1 MDIETEAMLAL
12 NRLRQKHDQVEAM
25 TTAMQ
30 LACAE
35 INNDFDEQDYQSICS
50 NRGESIAEALNA
62 VWMEIGKTNISDL
75 RAVVSRMNEKAFGDL
90 NNSKK

>member
-12 NRLRQKHDQVEAM
+12 NPLRQKHDQVEAM

-50 NRGESIAEALNA
+50 H
-62 VWMEIGKTNISDL
+62 K
-75 RAVVSRMNEKAFGDL
+75 SRRIYC
-90 NNSKK
+90 